1 MMIIKSKS
9 YKTTRS
15 FTTVLNYIFR
25 ESEIDNGF
33 RLTKF
38 IKGKNLSVEALQNQ
52 LLINEQL
59 RLNRRKNNV
68 VLYMDILSFHP
79 RDAQRLTNEKLHQIT
94 MKYLSFEHP
103 IPLPL
108 QQFIKSKRPF
118 PFAYLFFG
126 RAIQNRKVHSD
137 I

>member
-68 VLYMDILSFHP
+68 VLYGYFIIPS
-79 RDAQRLTNEKLHQIT
+79 QRC
-94 MKYLSFEHP
+94 
-103 IPLPL
+103 
-108 QQFIKSKRPF
+108 SK
-118 PFAYLFFG
+118 AY
-126 RAIQNRKVHSD
+126 
-137 I
+137 